1 MKALTFT
8 NDDKRR
14 ARLAGFKKKAP
25 KKPKGKTENSLQGY
39 LSRYNDWVKEMKNK
53 AKEGK
58 KLDDLKSQVA
68 KAKR

>member
-14 ARLAGFKKKAP
+14 ARLAGFRKKAP
-25 KKPKGKTENSLQGY
+25 KKPKGKTENSLENY
-39 LSRYNDWVKEMKNK
+39 IDRYNDWVKEMKDK

-58 KLDDLKSQVA
+58 RLDDLKDQVR
-68 KAKR
+68 KVKR